1 MSSTDLAP
9 RSSISAALDI
19 PPEHREAISQFLGIE
34 ADDPALP
41 AYLAICEQYELS
53 PFLGQIWLIETNEKI
68 RDGEGRETERKRKRP
83 AAGRDGYLAIA
94 QRTGLLKGVQSDVV
108 CEHDTFEVD
117 WGVEPEKAPI
127 IRHSYSPTEE
137 RGNILGAWAKAYRKD
152 AYPTFYYARLKEHGK
167 FGTNSSGQAYWKSA
181 WKYTSSMILKSAQSM
196 ALRIAFSITGVTPVD
211 EQREGEEPVALIEE
225 EATIPWPEDPAI
237 GDRLR
242 SAVYEANLL
251 QPNRYTPATLQMM
264 LGGQSPEGLVSIAES
279 MESENVVARVAH
291 EEEVADAEVIDDDG
305 EAEPVLAQTARSR
318 IDELGHTLEDL
329 RSAADEAETGAER
342 ERLLEEAERI
352 AAERGALIR
361 LCDYPDPQ

>member
-19 PPEHREAISQFLGIE
+19 PQEHREAISQYLGIE

-68 RDGEGRETERKRKRP
+68 RDGEGRETNRKRKRP

-137 RGNILGAWAKAYRKD
+137 DRGNILGAWAKTYRVD
-152 AYPTFYYARLKEHGK
+152 AYPTFYFARLKEHGK
-167 FGTNSSGQAYWKSA
+167 FGTNSSTGEKYWKSA
-181 WKYTSSMILKSAQSM
+181 WAYTSGMILKSAQSM

-237 GDRLR
+237 SDRLR

-251 QPNRYTPATLQMM
+251 EPNRYGPAVLQMM
-264 LGGQSPEGLVSIAES
+264 LGGKSPDELAQLAAQIEADNEQLA
-279 MESENVVARVAH
+279 SERG
-291 EEEVADAEVIDDDG
+291 EEVADAEVVPDDLDG
-305 EAEPVLAQTARSR
+305 EQAQVR
-318 IDELGHTLEDL
+318 IDKLGHAIEDL
-329 RSAADEAETGAER
+329 RTAADDAELGADR
-342 ERLLEEAERI
+342 EHLLEEVARAEAERSKLV
-352 AAERGALIR
+352 ERHGEGS
-361 LCDYPDPQ
+361 Q

>member
-1 MSSTDLAP
+1 MSSTELEH

-68 RDGEGRETERKRKRP
+68 RDAEGKETNRKRKRP

-108 CEHDTFEVD
+108 FAHDTFEVD

-137 RGNILGAWAKAYRKD
+137 DRGDILGAWAKAYRKD

-167 FGTNSSGQAYWKSA
+167 FGTNSGTGEAYWKGA
-181 WKYTSSMILKSAQSM
+181 WSYTSGMILKSAQSM

-211 EQREGEEPVALIEE
+211 EQREGEEPVAQIEE
-225 EATIPWPEDPAI
+225 EATIPWPEDPALR
-237 GDRLR
+237 DRLQR
-242 SAVYEANLL
+242 AVDGANWLE
-251 QPNRYTPATLQMM
+251 PNRYGSAVLQMM
-264 LGGQSPEGLVSIAES
+264 LGGKSTDELTMLAIQIEGENARLAAERDRWQ
-279 MESENVVARVAH
+279 VT
-291 EEEVADAEVIDDDG
+291 DAEVVP
-305 EAEPVLAQTARSR
+305 EAEEPVEAQTAQAR
-318 IDELGHTLEDL
+318 IDELGHAIEDL
-329 RSAADEAETGAER
+329 RSAADEAETGVER
-342 ERLLEEAERI
+342 EQLLEEVDHVE
-352 AAERGALIR
+352 AERGELVER
-361 LCDYPDPQ
+361 HGEGSQ